1 MADCTQL
8 PMDRASIRPLPLGY
22 ITWSSFQY
30 GCYGLFEL
38 NLFLWMCG
46 LLRKEMQQKHLQ
58 NAIAKGKHSCY
69 CSLWWTLTLGRRSLN
84 SKSLR
89 SQNDPVHSI
98 YTVRQKRAFR
108 NAEFAVPACR
118 PVSFDSDGDQLGGVS
133 AQFRG
138 QNKGSIFVFLLGELC
153 IALSE
158 AQSHTL
164 YWIIPFVT
172 VLSILF
178 YRYC

>member
-89 SQNDPVHSI
+89 SQNDHVRSIFTVDRKEHSGMQNLQSLPAGLWAS
-98 YTVRQKRAFR
+98 TVTVI
-108 NAEFAVPACR
+108 NW
-118 PVSFDSDGDQLGGVS
+118 GGVS

-138 QNKGSIFVFLLGELC
+138 QNKGSIFCFPSRRTLQLLYISRRE
-153 IALSE
+153 
-158 AQSHTL
+158 
-164 YWIIPFVT
+164 
-172 VLSILF
+172 
-178 YRYC
+178 